1 MGGGVETKPTRLLA
15 TLPAFTYTPTQY
27 STATI
32 LAEFALT
39 NTGPVSIGR
48 LPEALTDTQTF
59 ILAVRYLDENND
71 VIRYVLHHP
80 DGLSLLYPNYN
91 GQTLQASAVLEVWSN
106 IQEVSA
112 ILSTAVQIPVNTLT
126 FASDIRNCYCLS
138 ITQNT
143 ITLVATEFD
152 AVETGPCNPF
162 CDCAALIGGG
172 VPPLPGDQSTCLP
185 ILRGS
190 GTPEGSHVGQKHQ
203 WYYDEINQHFYF
215 QESLVASATGWVLII

>member
-27 STATI
+27 RTATI

-48 LPEALTDTQTF
+48 LPAALTDTQTF

-80 DGLSLLYPNYN
+80 DGLNLLYPNYN
-91 GQTLQASAVLEVWSN
+91 GQTLEASAVLEVWSN

-112 ILSTAVQIPVNTLT
+112 VLSTAVQIPINTLT

-162 CDCAALIGGG
+162 CDCASLIGGG
-172 VPPLPGDQSTCLP
+172 IPDLPLEMSTCLP
-185 ILRGS
+185 ILRGN
-190 GTPEGSHVGQKHQ
+190 GPPEGAVVGQADQ
-203 WYYDEINQHFYF
+203 WYYDYDTQMFYWHRD
-215 QESLVASATGWVLII
+215 LVTSTTGWELHP